1 MKRAPSIPKAE
12 CLATLPSFV
21 WLALFVFVPT
31 VMVFAIA
38 FKESTPAGGIG
49 SGWSLQ
55 TFRDLNDPIYLRL
68 AWRTLWISVVTTAFC
83 LGIGLPAAYAIA
95 RSAPPLRATL
105 LLLVMIPFWTNFLI
119 RVFAWNQIL
128 HAEGWLARTLRALG
142 LLGESET
149 LLYNAGAVVLVSIY
163 AYLPF
168 AILPL
173 YAAIEKFDF
182 SLLDAARDLGATS
195 RRALLTVFLP
205 GIGKGLSTAIIIVF
219 VPMLGSYVVPDL
231 VGGTDGEMFGTRIAQ
246 RNFADRNLPA
256 AAALAAVLTLAVLI
270 PLLLPRRQRTTG

>member
-1 MKRAPSIPKAE
+1 MKPPPPARKAE
-12 CLATLPSFV
+12 WLATLPSFV
-21 WLALFVFVPT
+21 WLVLFVLVPT

-38 FKESTPAGGIG
+38 FRESTPAGGIG
-49 SGWSLQ
+49 PGWSLAA
-55 TFRDLNDPIYLRL
+55 FRALRDPVYLGL
-68 AWRTLWISVVTTAFC
+68 AWRTLWISLLTTVLC
-83 LGIGLPAAYAIA
+83 VGIGLPAAYAIA
-95 RSAPPLRATL
+95 RAAPRRRAL
-105 LLLVMIPFWTNFLI
+105 WLLLVMVPFWTNFLI

-128 HAEGWLARTLRALG
+128 HAEGWLARTFRHLG

-149 LLYNAGAVVLVSIY
+149 LLYNPGAVVLVSVY

-182 SLLDAARDLGATS
+182 GLLDAARDLGAGA
-195 RRALLTVFLP
+195 RRALVSVFLP

-219 VPMLGSYVVPDL
+219 VPMLGSYVIPDL

-256 AAALAAVLTLAVLI
+256 AAALSAVLTLAVLV
-270 PLLLPRRQRTTG
+270 PLLVRRKRPAA